1 MDRDGARIVR
11 ILTGRGLLLGVELV
25 TVRDSKT
32 PTTDAAE
39 EIFSRALEVASASK
53 PPWATSWIEHLSG
66 IDAVYGSQH
75 RHRDVPNWGVV
86 NWAENVSYWLQA
98 DIQSPEIEVR
108 LSPNRRH
115 SAALHAAQLDARCH
129 AAAISQFPNRN
140 GHG

>member
-75 RHRDVPNWGVV
+75 RHRDLPNWGVV
-86 NWAENVSYWLQA
+86 NWAENVSYCA
-98 DIQSPEIEVR
+98 
-108 LSPNRRH
+108 
-115 SAALHAAQLDARCH
+115 
-129 AAAISQFPNRN
+129 RN
-140 GHG
+140 GSSNRLRATSAYSPTTDVAGVGRGSP

>member
-86 NWAENVSYWLQA
+86 NWAENVSYWLQG
-98 DIQSPEIEVR
+98 DIQSPEIDFR
-108 LSPNRRH
+108 FTPNTRH
-115 SAALHAAQLDARCH
+115 SAARAGLPVTSRFNWPRLPFQETCFRK
-129 AAAISQFPNRN
+129 S
-140 GHG
+140 

>member
-1 MDRDGARIVR
+1 MDRDGARIVG

-39 EIFSRALEVASASK
+39 EIFSRALEVGSDSK

-75 RHRDVPNWGVV
+75 RHLDVPNWGVV
-86 NWAENVSYWLQA
+86 NWAENVSYWLILA
-98 DIQSPEIEVR
+98 VKAVSSPCPKLPR
-108 LSPNRRH
+108 LRTFQRDCPKP
-115 SAALHAAQLDARCH
+115 RCFGPVYT
-129 AAAISQFPNRN
+129 QVWT
-140 GHG
+140 

>member
-86 NWAENVSYWLQA
+86 NWAENVSYWL
-98 DIQSPEIEVR
+98 R
-108 LSPNRRH
+108 LLKKSEPTDFV
-115 SAALHAAQLDARCH
+115 QL
-129 AAAISQFPNRN
+129 SFL
-140 GHG
+140 

>member
-1 MDRDGARIVR
+1 LDRDGARIVR

-86 NWAENVSYWLQA
+86 NWAENVSYWLTA
-98 DIQSPEIEVR
+98 AVRAMPEVR
-108 LSPNRRH
+108 PLIPQLPIFWARLGMSQGDPNR
-115 SAALHAAQLDARCH
+115 SFLAQPCK
-129 AAAISQFPNRN
+129 PT
-140 GHG
+140 

>member
-1 MDRDGARIVR
+1 LDRDGARIVR

-86 NWAENVSYWLQA
+86 NWAENVSY
-98 DIQSPEIEVR
+98 
-108 LSPNRRH
+108 
-115 SAALHAAQLDARCH
+115 C
-129 AAAISQFPNRN
+129 
-140 GHG
+140 

>member
-75 RHRDVPNWGVV
+75 QHRDVPNWGVV

-98 DIQSPEIEVR
+98 DLQPPGIEVCS
-108 LSPNRRH
+108 SPRSRH
-115 SAALHAAQLDARCH
+115 SRGRH
-129 AAAISQFPNRN
+129 
-140 GHG
+140 

>member
-75 RHRDVPNWGVV
+75 RHRDVPKWGVV
-86 NWAENVSYWLQA
+86 NWAENVSDWLTT
-98 DIQSPEIEVR
+98 DSPAMLPVR
-108 LSPNRRH
+108 RLYPQKRTFLVVKVRSP
-115 SAALHAAQLDARCH
+115 
-129 AAAISQFPNRN
+129 PV
-140 GHG
+140 HGC

>member
-1 MDRDGARIVR
+1 LDRDGARIVR

-86 NWAENVSYWLQA
+86 NWAENVSCWLGLA
-98 DIQSPEIEVR
+98 VI
-108 LSPNRRH
+108 
-115 SAALHAAQLDARCH
+115 AMTDARLLSIQLRTFSPRCPDSILFLPVF
-129 AAAISQFPNRN
+129 AQVQT
-140 GHG
+140 

>member
-1 MDRDGARIVR
+1 MDRDGPRIVR
-11 ILTGRGLLLGVELV
+11 ILTGRGLLLGVQLI

-53 PPWATSWIEHLSG
+53 PPWATCWIEHLSG

-86 NWAENVSYWLQA
+86 NWAENVSSWLGTEVP
-98 DIQSPEIEVR
+98 DVPIEVR
-108 LSPNRRH
+108 LSPN
-115 SAALHAAQLDARCH
+115 
-129 AAAISQFPNRN
+129 
-140 GHG
+140 